1 MTSPTQQQGTN
12 TNLETIRT
20 TIQGFVKNGSSLS
33 RILTGLTVICAALS
47 ILAIFGFFADPRQV
61 LGQPVWAKTTKFLIS
76 TALYG
81 ASMLWMLEQIRER
94 APRAVKMISNGV
106 GVMLSFEM
114 LLIIAQAFR
123 GRAVHF
129 NYATPIDLTIW
140 MGVTFG
146 IMTFSF
152 FALGAT
158 IVMLF
163 QKLPSPT
170 LTWSLRLALIVTALG
185 MLQGLLMTS
194 PNAIQLEQ
202 LMAGKQLDFIG
213 GHTVNAIRDGGP
225 GVAFLGWSTDHGDL
239 RVGHF
244 VGLHAMQIVPL
255 LGVFLMRRRER
266 WLLEGHRIG
275 LIVIGALF
283 YLGLIGLFT
292 WQALRDQSIIAPD
305 ATTITAFLGL
315 AAIAIV
321 SSLIVI
327 THARTT
333 RKVIA

>member
-1 MTSPTQQQGTN
+1 
-12 TNLETIRT
+12 
-20 TIQGFVKNGSSLS
+20 
-33 RILTGLTVICAALS
+33 
-47 ILAIFGFFADPRQV
+47 
-61 LGQPVWAKTTKFLIS
+61 LGQPIWAKTTKFLIS

-94 APRAVKMISNGV
+94 APRAVKIISNGV

-114 LLIIAQAFR
+114 VMIIVQAFR

-129 NYATPIDLTIW
+129 NYATPLDLAIW

-146 IMTFSF
+146 ILTFSF

-170 LTWSLRLALIVTALG
+170 LTWSLRLALIVTAIG

-194 PNAIQLEQ
+194 PNSLQLEQ

-225 GVAFLGWSTDHGDL
+225 GVAFLGWSTNHGDL

-244 VGLHAMQIVPL
+244 VGLHAMQIVPI
-255 LGVFLMRRRER
+255 LGVLLMRRRER

-275 LIVIGALF
+275 LVLIGAF
-283 YLGLIGLFT
+283 SYLSLIGLST
-292 WQALRDQSIIAPD
+292 WQALRDQSVIAPD
-305 ATTITAFLGL
+305 ATTITAFIGL
-315 AAIAIV
+315 AAIAIL

-327 THARTT
+327 AHARTT
-333 RKVIA
+333 KKMIA